1 MTSPMT
7 RPPRSSLYWRLLPSY
22 LVVVVV
28 ALGTMFLAGEALA
41 PYFLQRHVDAMMES
55 LHARGDQTLDAMA
68 DDLAAGFRRALTQS
82 LLWALVA
89 SGAAATMVGLYV
101 TRLVV
106 RPLRALTRASG
117 RIAGGRYSQRLTQ
130 RAPGE
135 IGELAAAFNTMAA
148 TLEKSEE
155 RRVQLMA
162 DVAHEF
168 RTPLSNLRGY
178 LEGLEDGVFAP
189 EELAV
194 PARRQLQRLERLADD
209 LSLLS
214 RVETGQVDLHPAEVA
229 AVTLLDAVAEA
240 FRPRFEAKDVTLEV
254 AAAPDVRVWA
264 DAERSGQVL
273 TNLVANALRFT
284 PAGGRVKLAVY
295 AVGEGWVRFEVSDT
309 GVGIPQGQLSLV
321 FNRFY
326 RGDQARAQQEGGGSG
341 IGLTLAKQ
349 LVERQGGDIGVSSR
363 LGQGSTFWFTLP
375 RAPDAG

>member
-1 MTSPMT
+1 MS

-22 LVVVVV
+22 LLVVVV

-41 PYFLQRHVDAMMES
+41 PFFLQRHVDAMMET
-55 LHARGDQTLDAMA
+55 LHAHGNQTLDAMA
-68 DDLAAGFRRALTQS
+68 DDLEVGFRRALTQS

-89 SGAAATMVGLYV
+89 SGVAASVVGLYV
-101 TRLVV
+101 TRRVV

-189 EELAV
+189 EELAA

-214 RVETGQVDLHPAEVA
+214 RVETGQVDLHPGEEDASD
-229 AVTLLDAVAEA
+229 LLNAVADA
-240 FRPRFEAKDVTLEV
+240 FGPRFEAKTVTLGVV
-254 AAAPDVRVWA
+254 AEPGVRVWA
-264 DAERSGQVL
+264 DAERTEQVL
-273 TNLVANALRFT
+273 TNLVTNALRFT
-284 PAGGRVKLAVY
+284 PAGGSVTLA
-295 AVGEGWVRFEVSDT
+295 ASADEGRVRFEVRDT
-309 GVGIPQGQLSLV
+309 GVGIPEEQLGVV
-321 FNRFY
+321 FNRFF
-326 RGDQARAQQEGGGSG
+326 RGDQARARQEDGGSG

-349 LVERQGGDIGVSSR
+349 LVERQGGDIGVSSGV
-363 LGQGSTFWFTLP
+363 GQGSTFWFTLP
-375 RAPDAG
+375 TEPSER

>member
-1 MTSPMT
+1 VS

-22 LVVVVV
+22 LLVVVV

-41 PYFLQRHVDAMMES
+41 PFFLQRHVDAMMET
-55 LHARGDQTLDAMA
+55 LHAHGNQTLDAMA
-68 DDLAAGFRRALTQS
+68 DDLEVGFRRALTQS

-89 SGAAATMVGLYV
+89 SGVAASVVGLYV
-101 TRLVV
+101 TRRVV

-189 EELAV
+189 EELAA

-214 RVETGQVDLHPAEVA
+214 RVETGQVDLHPGEEDASD
-229 AVTLLDAVAEA
+229 LLNAVADA
-240 FRPRFEAKDVTLEV
+240 FGPRFEAKTVTLGVV
-254 AAAPDVRVWA
+254 AEPGVRVWA
-264 DAERSGQVL
+264 DAERTEQVL
-273 TNLVANALRFT
+273 TNLVTNALRFT
-284 PAGGRVKLAVY
+284 PAGGSVTLA
-295 AVGEGWVRFEVSDT
+295 ASADEGRVRFEVRDT
-309 GVGIPQGQLSLV
+309 GVGIPEEQLGVV
-321 FNRFY
+321 FNRFF
-326 RGDQARAQQEGGGSG
+326 RGDQARARQEDGGSG

-349 LVERQGGDIGVSSR
+349 LVERQGGDIGVSSGV
-363 LGQGSTFWFTLP
+363 GQGSTFWFTLP
-375 RAPDAG
+375 TEPSER

>member
-1 MTSPMT
+1 
-7 RPPRSSLYWRLLPSY
+7 
-22 LVVVVV
+22 
-28 ALGTMFLAGEALA
+28 
-41 PYFLQRHVDAMMES
+41 HVDAMMES
-55 LHARGDQTLDAMA
+55 LHAHGDQALDAMA

-101 TRLVV
+101 TRRVV

-189 EELAV
+189 EELAA

-309 GVGIPQGQLSLV
+309 GGGIPQGQLSLV

>member
-1 MTSPMT
+1 
-7 RPPRSSLYWRLLPSY
+7 
-22 LVVVVV
+22 
-28 ALGTMFLAGEALA
+28 
-41 PYFLQRHVDAMMES
+41 
-55 LHARGDQTLDAMA
+55 
-68 DDLAAGFRRALTQS
+68 
-82 LLWALVA
+82 
-89 SGAAATMVGLYV
+89 
-101 TRLVV
+101 
-106 RPLRALTRASG
+106 
-117 RIAGGRYSQRLTQ
+117 
-130 RAPGE
+130 
-135 IGELAAAFNTMAA
+135 MAA

-189 EELAV
+189 EELAA

-309 GVGIPQGQLSLV
+309 GGGIPQGQLSLV

>member
-1 MTSPMT
+1 MT

-22 LVVVVV
+22 LLVVVV

-55 LHARGDQTLDAMA
+55 LHAHGDQALDAMA

-82 LLWALVA
+82 LLWALVV
-89 SGAAATMVGLYV
+89 SGGAATLVGLYV
-101 TRLVV
+101 TRRVV
-106 RPLRALTRASG
+106 RPLRALTRASR
-117 RIAGGRYSQRLTQ
+117 RIAGGRYSQRLT
-130 RAPGE
+130 RGAPGE
-135 IGELAAAFNTMAA
+135 IGELAAAFNVMAA

-189 EELAV
+189 EELAA

-214 RVETGQVDLHPAEVA
+214 RVETGQVDLHPEAV
-229 AVTLLDAVAEA
+229 AVTALLEAVAEA
-240 FRPRFEAKDVTLEV
+240 FRPRFEAKGV
-254 AAAPDVRVWA
+254 ALVVEAAPVRVWA
-264 DAERSGQVL
+264 DAERGGQVL

-284 PAGGRVKLAVY
+284 PAGGRVTLA
-295 AVGEGWVRFEVSDT
+295 ARGAGEGRVRFEVSDT
-309 GVGIPQGQLSLV
+309 GAGIPAGQLALV

-363 LGQGSTFWFTLP
+363 VGRGSTFWFTLP
-375 RAPDAG
+375 RAPSTS